1 MARATIKDIA
11 LAAKVSPM
19 TVSNVINGRAAKASV
34 ETVERINAAIAR
46 LGYTPNMS
54 ARALVSNA
62 SRLVG
67 VLIPFT
73 ENQNALLLD
82 NPFYAEIVSGIETAL
97 RAEGYYMM
105 LAGVGER
112 GAKLDVLSSWNVDG
126 LIVLGVYKEALY
138 EQLKSRD
145 LPTLLIDSYID
156 DDHFYRLGIDDEQA
170 AFEATSHLI
179 GEGHREIA
187 IVTGVIRVDGV
198 VARRVAGYRRALEA
212 AGLAY
217 DPELVF
223 SGSVTFDWG
232 SEAAAAIA
240 ANSKITAAFCTAD
253 LIAAG
258 LLAGLH
264 KLGKRIP
271 NDVSVMGFDNLS
283 ISTMVYPALTTIDQS
298 IAEKGRLAGNLI
310 ASILSKRATARETL
324 VATRIVSRDSVRR
337 RGR

>member
-19 TVSNVINGRAAKASV
+19 TVSNVINGRAAKAST
-34 ETVERINAAIAR
+34 ETIERINTAIAE
-46 LGYTPNMS
+46 LGYTPNLS

-62 SRLVG
+62 SRMVG

-105 LAGVGER
+105 LSGVGEH
-112 GAKLDVLSSWNVDG
+112 GALDTLSSWNMDA

-170 AFEATSHLI
+170 AFEATTHLI
-179 GEGHREIA
+179 GEGHRDIA
-187 IVTGVIRVDGV
+187 VVTGVIRTDGV
-198 VARRVAGYRRALEA
+198 VERRVAGYRRALEA
-212 AGLAY
+212 AGIAP
-217 DPELVF
+217 DPSRVF

-232 SEAAAAIA
+232 SEAASAIA
-240 ANSKITAAFCTAD
+240 TDPEITAAFCTAD

-271 NDVSVMGFDNLS
+271 EDVSVMGFDNLS
-283 ISTMVYPALTTIDQS
+283 ISTMVYPALTTVDQS
-298 IAEKGRLAGNLI
+298 IAEKGRLAGNLV
-310 ASILSKRATARETL
+310 ASILNKRVTARETI
-324 VATRIVSRDSVRR
+324 VPTTIVSRDSVRR
-337 RGR
+337 RG

>member
-19 TVSNVINGRAAKASV
+19 TVSNVINGRAAKAST
-34 ETVERINAAIAR
+34 ETIERINTAIAE
-46 LGYTPNMS
+46 LGYTPNLS

-62 SRLVG
+62 SRMVG

-97 RAEGYYMM
+97 RAQGYYMM
-105 LAGVGER
+105 LSGVGER
-112 GAKLDVLSSWNVDG
+112 GALDTLSSWNMDA

-179 GEGHREIA
+179 AEGHRNIA
-187 IVTGVIRVDGV
+187 VVTGVIRTAGV
-198 VARRVAGYRRALEA
+198 VERRVAGYRRALAA
-212 AGLAY
+212 AGITY
-217 DPELVF
+217 DPALVF

-232 SEAAAAIA
+232 SEAASAIA
-240 ANSKITAAFCTAD
+240 ANPDITAAFCTAD

-258 LLAGLH
+258 LLAGFH

-271 NDVSVMGFDNLS
+271 EDVSVMGFDNLS
-283 ISTMVYPALTTIDQS
+283 ISTMVYPALTTVDQS
-298 IAEKGRLAGNLI
+298 IGSKGRLAGNLI
-310 ASILSKRATARETL
+310 ASILNKRDTARETI
-324 VATRIVSRDSVRR
+324 VPTTIVSRDSVRR
-337 RGR
+337 RR